1 MKRILCLITILALL
15 FCGCT
20 EGLYIENNN
29 ETTESMP
36 EDFLRDETDIS
47 KEALELAERNVKED
61 GVYTT
66 PATVAAYI
74 HIFGRLP
81 DNFITKKEAAKLGW
95 DNKEGNLSEIAPGKS
110 LGGDRFGNYE
120 KKLPKGSYRECD
132 VNYKGGARGAERL
145 VYSNKDAVVYYTADH
160 YKSFVRIY

>member
-1 MKRILCLITILALL
+1 M
-15 FCGCT
+15 
-20 EGLYIENNN
+20 
-29 ETTESMP
+29 
-36 EDFLRDETDIS
+36 
-47 KEALELAERNVKED
+47 
-61 GVYTT
+61 
-66 PATVAAYI
+66 
-74 HIFGRLP
+74 
-81 DNFITKKEAAKLGW
+81 
-95 DNKEGNLSEIAPGKS
+95 SEIAPGKS